1 MNNELDAKLQA
12 ILDSESNLDVDN
24 PDDKDESTTDSD
36 DAVDPT
42 VDTPLDDMELHKT
55 NSLTEITQSLM
66 VLLELFEKHISAN
79 QNQVQMF
86 DKMYAEMKDYKES
99 FLLEVLH
106 KPVIHNL
113 IQLYDSFVLLESQLT
128 NFIEGNTENRI
139 YNELEQYSSNLQNF
153 RFELEEVLYR
163 MDVTP
168 YKDSP
173 DTLDR
178 QLHKTRKVISTDD
191 PKLDRK
197 VAEVHKIG
205 FYWREKVFRPEEV
218 TIYRYLS
225 STEKSENTNSKQF
238 SDEQRGN

>member
-1 MNNELDAKLQA
+1 MNNDLDAKLKE
-12 ILDSESNLDVDN
+12 ILDSETNLDTDN
-24 PDDKDESTTDSD
+24 PDG
-36 DAVDPT
+36 T
-42 VDTPLDDMELHKT
+42 VDTVGDTPMKNMELHQT
-55 NSLTEITQSLM
+55 NTLTEINQSLV
-66 VLLELFEKHISAN
+66 VLLELFEKHISGN

-113 IQLYDSFVLLESQLT
+113 IQLYDSFVSLESQLT
-128 NFIEGNTENRI
+128 NLIDENNDNTLL
-139 YNELEQYSSNLQNF
+139 NELRQYSSNLQNF

-168 YKDSP
+168 YQNSP
-173 DTLDR
+173 ERLDR

-191 PKLDRK
+191 PNLDQK

-205 FYWREKVFRPEEV
+205 FYWREKVFRPEDV
-218 TIYRYLS
+218 TIYRYTAS
-225 STEKSENTNSKQF
+225 IEKSENGNTKHS
-238 SDEQRGN
+238 SDEQRGD